1 LTTPPAFITILKAAL
16 KTERGEDAPVNPR
29 IRFNDLSTADL
40 FIQVMPDGPLLS
52 LHKTIIQTNLFFAS
66 FDLAVID
73 RIFNIDAP
81 DPETCSFV
89 IECIYHFSSI
99 ERVVKLDDVLF
110 QGFVDEYIKRKFVG
124 VLRNASFFRW
134 TIYSLAATF
143 CLHLHFN
150 FANRFPEIWNTVV
163 SQDHFN
169 HKSY

>member
-1 LTTPPAFITILKAAL
+1 MLSDKEVISLGSEDDEEIEDPPVFITILKAAL
-16 KTERGEDAPVNPR
+16 KTERGEDAPANPR
-29 IRFNDLSTADL
+29 IRFNDLSTADF

-124 VLRNASFFRW
+124 VVRNASFFKMDDLLYRCYLLFVL
-134 TIYSLAATF
+134 TSS
-143 CLHLHFN
+143 N
-150 FANRFPEIWNTVV
+150 FL
-163 SQDHFN
+163 
-169 HKSY
+169 